1 MKKLLFSFLMVSV
14 CFLGNSQLQ
23 KVTIEETVLSGTV
36 GATDFTG
43 YTNYRLFAEVADAT
57 DQVTAVIGNSVCS
70 ANVTTSTDFYRSP
83 VITSV
88 QPLTDQINPAFFAFA
103 PDLIHSSGLGIGL
116 GAAGTQGIPRD
127 EDTDG
132 DGLGA
137 SIGGSSNLVAAQGEE
152 FWNDFQTTGQSF
164 AIDTD
169 NGGSWFTLPGGAN
182 ALGFGVNN
190 SVFLGSFTTT
200 GDFSYELSVGI
211 QDDTAGSSESVDYIS
226 CDESGIDNLIY
237 PLVGCGDETANNYD
251 PFVDVSDLSS
261 CTYDISGCTD
271 DTACNYDSTATV
283 DDSSCTYAAEGLDC
297 DGNCLAGVAVVYTAG
312 AYAGENSFTITDCD
326 GNILAEMASNTGAF
340 SGCIELPAI
349 YSVTLDDTYGDG
361 WNTGSLSVD
370 GVAYSLPDAD
380 GDFTTTNNFAQ
391 WMTGPVS
398 TDVGSCPVYGCTD
411 ATAANYDET
420 ATVNETSSTDATDPC
435 TYGVPGCTDDTACN
449 YDSAATA
456 DDGNCTYAAEG
467 FDCDG
472 NCLAG
477 SPVVI
482 TMTDSWG
489 DTWNGGFLT
498 VNGVVYDQSTTAASS
513 NTSTSDIYNVCLDLS
528 TCIEAVY
535 SVGNYYSEHS
545 WSITDDAGVELASGV
560 GAADT
565 YTSLFGGCVTDC
577 GDDTA
582 NNYNVDADIFDD
594 SLCTYDLI
602 QGCMDETACNYDVTA
617 EEDDSS
623 CTYADAGFDCDGNC
637 LAGSPVSV
645 TLTDAYGDGWN
656 ATDFVTINGVNY
668 TDATPSFT
676 LCLDLTSCISV
687 SFSDDAANWSGEMGI
702 VISDDS
708 GTLYEHVGDTAFG
721 APVAADA
728 LFGGCVTDC
737 GDDTANNYNADAD
750 IIDNDLCTYDV
761 AQGCT
766 DAEACN
772 YDADAVVDDSSCT
785 YAAAGL
791 DCDGNCLEGVAWAT
805 TGAYPSEISFV
816 VTDCDGTELFVST
829 GTEGCMPALP
839 ENGTVTLSDS
849 YGDGGSDYG
858 GDVLTIGGVVIYN
871 SEEFTDTWS
880 TSLGSCLVSGCIDPT
895 ACNYDAAADTDDGS
909 CATALLVTTEVCA
922 SATEVRMTGPW
933 WNWDPAGGPVAA
945 DNGDGT
951 WTFTF
956 CPAPTA
962 DMEFL
967 LVVDGVQEDLVNAPH
982 PDIDGDGY
990 GDLWGCAPIT
1000 DYFSYAN
1007 RLWID
1012 GSGDVT
1018 NTYGTCGS
1026 CSDVYGCMDVSANN
1040 YDASANVMDYA
1051 ACTYPTVSNDLIGG
1065 AELLTMTAFGTC
1077 TSVSGTT
1084 AGASDSPESVNLW
1097 GGAYIDVWYEI
1108 VPTEA
1113 GVRIAVVTSSMDCM
1127 LELLD
1132 DQGDLVETADVNLS
1146 GEGEILFSNLT
1157 PGNSYFL
1164 SVQDYDNVGGTF
1176 EICAQELPASEVYGP
1191 NVGQVYPCSGYRG
1204 LSSTTSVSVAGGGTD
1219 WTFDDGVNTPIT
1231 YSTPNSSVNLDVVP
1245 GLQSGTTYAVSIV
1258 PYYND
1263 FGVTS
1268 QGTNEI
1274 TIGAPSTGLKTQYI
1288 NSTVA
1293 LAQYSYVRC
1302 LQNTACSYES
1312 FDWRI
1317 TDVNTGMV
1325 SNVNTPGDLLFLS
1338 AVTDI
1343 TYASEYTAEIAVVYD
1358 DGNVGEYSAP
1368 QTFFTGAVPVTE
1380 LRSIFNSS
1388 NTTLTEAQDI
1398 SATPKVYLA
1407 ADYEWYVERV
1417 DVTEIPFIYERG
1429 LAVRVARVNQM
1440 PLAAGGTYNLSVRP
1454 IVPGA
1459 VTEFGPAQ
1467 EVVVIGGAGMVQ
1479 DDEETSPEIAEETV
1493 IKDNLI
1499 SASVTMYPNPAND
1512 FVTLNI
1518 TGIAEG
1524 TDKVLVD
1531 IFNTVGQLVQSE
1543 QIPADGNYV
1552 NSVVTL
1558 NGLAEGMYNVQITVG
1573 NTVSSER
1580 MIIQK

>member
-1 MKKLLFSFLMVSV
+1 
-14 CFLGNSQLQ
+14 
-23 KVTIEETVLSGTV
+23 
-36 GATDFTG
+36 
-43 YTNYRLFAEVADAT
+43 
-57 DQVTAVIGNSVCS
+57 
-70 ANVTTSTDFYRSP
+70 
-83 VITSV
+83 
-88 QPLTDQINPAFFAFA
+88 PA
-103 PDLIHSSGLGIGL
+103 
-116 GAAGTQGIPRD
+116 
-127 EDTDG
+127 
-132 DGLGA
+132 
-137 SIGGSSNLVAAQGEE
+137 
-152 FWNDFQTTGQSF
+152 
-164 AIDTD
+164 
-169 NGGSWFTLPGGAN
+169 
-182 ALGFGVNN
+182 
-190 SVFLGSFTTT
+190 
-200 GDFSYELSVGI
+200 
-211 QDDTAGSSESVDYIS
+211 
-226 CDESGIDNLIY
+226 
-237 PLVGCGDETANNYD
+237 
-251 PFVDVSDLSS
+251 
-261 CTYDISGCTD
+261 
-271 DTACNYDSTATV
+271 
-283 DDSSCTYAAEGLDC
+283 
-297 DGNCLAGVAVVYTAG
+297 
-312 AYAGENSFTITDCD
+312 
-326 GNILAEMASNTGAF
+326 
-340 SGCIELPAI
+340 
-349 YSVTLDDTYGDG
+349 
-361 WNTGSLSVD
+361 
-370 GVAYSLPDAD
+370 
-380 GDFTTTNNFAQ
+380 
-391 WMTGPVS
+391 
-398 TDVGSCPVYGCTD
+398 
-411 ATAANYDET
+411 
-420 ATVNETSSTDATDPC
+420 
-435 TYGVPGCTDDTACN
+435 
-449 YDSAATA
+449 
-456 DDGNCTYAAEG
+456 
-467 FDCDG
+467 
-472 NCLAG
+472 
-477 SPVVI
+477 
-482 TMTDSWG
+482 
-489 DTWNGGFLT
+489 
-498 VNGVVYDQSTTAASS
+498 
-513 NTSTSDIYNVCLDLS
+513 
-528 TCIEAVY
+528 
-535 SVGNYYSEHS
+535 
-545 WSITDDAGVELASGV
+545 
-560 GAADT
+560 
-565 YTSLFGGCVTDC
+565 
-577 GDDTA
+577 
-582 NNYNVDADIFDD
+582 
-594 SLCTYDLI
+594 
-602 QGCMDETACNYDVTA
+602 
-617 EEDDSS
+617 
-623 CTYADAGFDCDGNC
+623 
-637 LAGSPVSV
+637 
-645 TLTDAYGDGWN
+645 
-656 ATDFVTINGVNY
+656 
-668 TDATPSFT
+668 
-676 LCLDLTSCISV
+676 
-687 SFSDDAANWSGEMGI
+687 
-702 VISDDS
+702 
-708 GTLYEHVGDTAFG
+708 
-721 APVAADA
+721 
-728 LFGGCVTDC
+728 
-737 GDDTANNYNADAD
+737 
-750 IIDNDLCTYDV
+750 
-761 AQGCT
+761 
-766 DAEACN
+766 
-772 YDADAVVDDSSCT
+772 
-785 YAAAGL
+785 
-791 DCDGNCLEGVAWAT
+791 
-805 TGAYPSEISFV
+805 EISFV
-816 VTDCDGTELFVST
+816 VTDCDGTELFAST

-839 ENGTVTLSDS
+839 ETGTVTLSDS

-871 SEEFTDTWS
+871 SEVFTDTWS
-880 TSLGSCLVSGCIDPT
+880 TSLGVCPVYGCTDAT

-909 CATALLVTTEVCA
+909 CTTALLVTTEVCA
-922 SATEVRMTGPW
+922 GATEVRMTGPW
-933 WNWDPAGGPVAA
+933 WNWDPAGGPIAA

-967 LVVDGVQEDLVNAPH
+967 LVVDGVQENLVNAPH

-1026 CSDVYGCMDVSANN
+1026 CSDVYGCMDVSASN

-1164 SVQDYDNVGGTF
+1164 SVQDYNNVGGTF

-1231 YSTPNSSVNLDVVP
+1231 YSTQYSSVNLDVVP

-1258 PYYND
+1258 PHYNG

-1388 NTTLTEAQDI
+1388 NTTLTQAQDI

-1407 ADYEWYVERV
+1407 ADYEWYVQRV
-1417 DVTEIPFIYERG
+1417 DVTEIPFVYVRG